1 MEIRFAKKE
10 ELDEVNVIRSQVGN
24 LHAKGRPDIFQAEFN
39 GEIRD
44 IVFEYFN
51 DETRKII
58 VAVENGEV
66 CGMATIH
73 EVHKPESPYQLARD
87 FLEVEEFGV
96 KDTFRRQGIATKLM
110 EFIKEYAREKGFKK
124 LELNMWEFNQGA
136 LDFYEAVGFKTYRR
150 YMEMKL

>member
-1 MEIRFAKKE
+1 M
-10 ELDEVNVIRSQVGN
+10 
-24 LHAKGRPDIFQAEFN
+24 
-39 GEIRD
+39 
-44 IVFEYFN
+44 N
-51 DETRKII
+51 D
-58 VAVENGEV
+58 N
-66 CGMATIH
+66 
-73 EVHKPESPYQLARD
+73 D

-110 EFIKEYAREKGFKK
+110 EFIKEYAREKGFTK